1 MSNPRLT
8 KLFTYASAGLY
19 TLLKAFEYAVDTE
32 RSEMEFSVEVFRL
45 KELHLTDG
53 DLRWLVCKE
62 FAVHGIETTV
72 PAHKQRQFILD
83 DSLVFNKRS
92 CLALTLSGYHET
104 LDASLSSYDKPV
116 DTIVTGDD
124 PNKSQVTQEHSESKK
139 ILSFGTYQNI
149 VPERSSE
156 SLKQMIPSWHSERR
170 ELYWNGTLIKRYKV
184 PSPNQ
189 ETVLTVFEEENWP
202 VRIDDPLPLRDG
214 VVPKRRL
221 QDTIKSLNR
230 NQRNSLI
237 KFRGDGSG
245 EGVMWEGLCPEMY
258 PENNI
263 L

>member
-1 MSNPRLT
+1 MGNPRLI
-8 KLFTYASAGLY
+8 KLFAYASTGLY

-32 RSEMEFSVEVFRL
+32 RFEMEFSVEVIRL

-83 DSLVFNKRS
+83 DSLVFNNRS
-92 CLALTLSGYHET
+92 CLALTRSGYHEA
-104 LDASLSSYDKPV
+104 LDASRNSLGQPTT
-116 DTIVTGDD
+116 TIVPDD
-124 PNKSQVTQEHSESKK
+124 IPQKDLVGEEYLESKT
-139 ILSFGTYQNI
+139 ILNFGTLRKI
-149 VPERSSE
+149 VPDGASE
-156 SLKQMIPSWHSERR
+156 LFNQIPPSWHPERR
-170 ELYWNGTLIKRYKV
+170 ELYWNGTLIKRFKV

-202 VRIDDPLPLRDG
+202 IRIDDPLPVSDG

-230 NQRNSLI
+230 NQRKSLI

-245 EGVMWEGLCPEMY
+245 EGIMWESPCE
-258 PENNI
+258 
-263 L
+263 